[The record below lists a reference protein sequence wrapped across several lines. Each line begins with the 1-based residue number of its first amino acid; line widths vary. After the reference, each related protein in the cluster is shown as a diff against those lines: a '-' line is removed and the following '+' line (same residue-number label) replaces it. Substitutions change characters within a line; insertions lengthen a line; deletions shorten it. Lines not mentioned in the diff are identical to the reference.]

1 VFLIV
6 PAADSR
12 KPPSHF
18 LKFIPTALKP
28 LSLNNA
34 LSASVVELATLRWAT
49 EWRDRAAFEAFFV
62 ARLLS

>member
-1 VFLIV
+1 
-6 PAADSR
+6 
-12 KPPSHF
+12 
-18 LKFIPTALKP
+18 
-28 LSLNNA
+28 LNNA